1 MVKLIDHIKANP
13 SRLLIQIAIYLG
25 YFVQGFTLI
34 ILAQTVSQL
43 TGLWHASLASATTV
57 VSAIGFGKLVAY
69 PILGELA
76 DRVNRKRLLIVALLA
91 YLTFFSLL
99 PLTHTV
105 WLAFGLT
112 GLAGVA
118 NATLDS
124 IAYPTL
130 LAINHGKSNG
140 NVFIKAMISLGEA
153 ILPVLLVVL
162 LHRQLWFGWAF
173 WTAAGVLIITLLI
186 ALTIDSR
193 VLATLTIAPKK
204 PAQTTTTKH
213 WHWDL
218 LNILFMVYG
227 FTAMWLM
234 IHFTQWVTRYF
245 KTLEGFSVAHS
256 QLLLSVYSIGSLTGV
271 GTIFV
276 ITQRVWLQE
285 ATLLLIT
292 AVSALVGLSL
302 VLVSHTMALA
312 GMGSFIFG
320 TAAAGGAL
328 QLGLSQFIAH
338 NPEFAGRVTGWY
350 FFCGGIAILVMPALT
365 GAFAATHLALV
376 MRSLVIVALI
386 NIVIVVINFRHQRQH
401 GHESLAN

>member
-1 MVKLIDHIKANP
+1 MQKIINNIKANP

-34 ILAQTVSQL
+34 ILAQTVQQL

-69 PILGELA
+69 PLLGEFA
-76 DRVNRKRLLIVALLA
+76 DRLNRKYLLLGALVA
-91 YLTFFSLL
+91 YLIFFSLL
-99 PLTHTV
+99 PLSQTV
-105 WLAFGLT
+105 VVAFVLT

-118 NATLDS
+118 NAMLDS
-124 IAYPTL
+124 VAYPTL

-153 ILPVLLVVL
+153 ILPLILVFL

-173 WTAAGVLIITLLI
+173 WTAAVVLIVTIII
-186 ALTIDSR
+186 AITIDKQ
-193 VLATLTIAPKK
+193 VLATLTLPNTR
-204 PAQTTTTKH
+204 PQQVTTKK

-218 LNILFMVYG
+218 LNSLFLVYG

-245 KTLEGFSVAHS
+245 KTLEDFSVAHS

-271 GTIFV
+271 GVIFV

-292 AVSALVGLSL
+292 AVSAFGGLSL
-302 VLVSHTMALA
+302 VLVSHTMVLA
-312 GMGSFIFG
+312 GIGSFIFG
-320 TAAAGGAL
+320 AAAAGGAL

-350 FFCGGIAILVMPALT
+350 FFCGGIAILLMPAIT
-365 GAFAATHLALV
+365 GAFAATHLAVV
-376 MRSLVIVALI
+376 MRSLIIIAVI
-386 NIVIVVINFRHQRQH
+386 NIVIVSINFAYQRRH
-401 GHESLAN
+401 GHETLAQ

>member
-1 MVKLIDHIKANP
+1 MQKIINNIKANP

-34 ILAQTVSQL
+34 ILAQTVQQL

-69 PILGELA
+69 PLLGELA
-76 DRVNRKRLLIVALLA
+76 DRLNRKYLLLGALAA
-91 YLTFFSLL
+91 YLIFFSLL
-99 PLTHTV
+99 PLSQTV
-105 WLAFGLT
+105 VVAFVLT

-124 IAYPTL
+124 VAYPTL

-153 ILPVLLVVL
+153 ILPLILVFL

-173 WTAAGVLIITLLI
+173 WTAAVVLIVTIII
-186 ALTIDSR
+186 AITIDKQ
-193 VLATLTIAPKK
+193 VLATLTLPNTR
-204 PAQTTTTKH
+204 PQQVTTKK

-218 LNILFMVYG
+218 LNSLFLVYG

-245 KTLEGFSVAHS
+245 KTLEDFSVAHS

-271 GTIFV
+271 GVIFV

-292 AVSALVGLSL
+292 AVSAFGGLSL
-302 VLVSHTMALA
+302 VLVSHTMVLA
-312 GMGSFIFG
+312 GIGSFIFG
-320 TAAAGGAL
+320 AAASGGAL

-350 FFCGGIAILVMPALT
+350 FFCGGIAILLMPAIT
-365 GAFAATHLALV
+365 GAFAATHLAVV
-376 MRSLVIVALI
+376 MRSLIIIAVI
-386 NIVIVVINFRHQRQH
+386 NIVIVSINFAYQRRH
-401 GHESLAN
+401 GHETLAQ

>member
-1 MVKLIDHIKANP
+1 MQKIINNIKANP

-34 ILAQTVSQL
+34 ILAQTVQQL

-69 PILGELA
+69 PLLGELA
-76 DRVNRKRLLIVALLA
+76 DRLNRKYLLLGALVA
-91 YLTFFSLL
+91 YLIFFSLL
-99 PLTHTV
+99 PLSHTV
-105 WLAFGLT
+105 VVAFVLT

-124 IAYPTL
+124 VAYPTL

-153 ILPVLLVVL
+153 ILPLILVFL

-173 WTAAGVLIITLLI
+173 WTAAVVLIVTIII
-186 ALTIDSR
+186 AITIDKQ
-193 VLATLTIAPKK
+193 VLATLTLPNTR
-204 PAQTTTTKH
+204 PQQVTTKK

-218 LNILFMVYG
+218 LNSLFLVYG

-245 KTLEGFSVAHS
+245 KTLEDFSVAHS

-271 GTIFV
+271 GVIFV

-292 AVSALVGLSL
+292 AVSAFGGLSL
-302 VLVSHTMALA
+302 VLVSHTMVLA
-312 GMGSFIFG
+312 GIGSFIFG
-320 TAAAGGAL
+320 AAAAGGAL

-350 FFCGGIAILVMPALT
+350 FFCGGIAILLMPAIT
-365 GAFAATHLALV
+365 GAFAATHLAVV
-376 MRSLVIVALI
+376 MRSLIIIAVI
-386 NIVIVVINFRHQRQH
+386 NIVIVSINFAYQRRHD
-401 GHESLAN
+401 HETLAQ

>member
-1 MVKLIDHIKANP
+1 MQKIINNIKANP

-34 ILAQTVSQL
+34 ILAQTVQQL

-69 PILGELA
+69 PLLGELA
-76 DRVNRKRLLIVALLA
+76 DRLNRKYLLLGALVA
-91 YLTFFSLL
+91 YLIFFSLL
-99 PLTHTV
+99 PLSQTV
-105 WLAFGLT
+105 VVAFVLT

-124 IAYPTL
+124 VAYPTL

-153 ILPVLLVVL
+153 ILPLILVFL

-173 WTAAGVLIITLLI
+173 WTAAVVLIVTLII
-186 ALTIDSR
+186 AVTIDKQ
-193 VLATLTIAPKK
+193 VLATLTLPNTR
-204 PAQTTTTKH
+204 PQQVTTKK

-218 LNILFMVYG
+218 LNSLFLVYG

-245 KTLEGFSVAHS
+245 KTLEDFSVAHS

-271 GTIFV
+271 GVIFV

-292 AVSALVGLSL
+292 AVSAFGGLSL
-302 VLVSHTMALA
+302 VLVSHTMVLA
-312 GMGSFIFG
+312 GIGSFIFG
-320 TAAAGGAL
+320 AAAAGGAL

-350 FFCGGIAILVMPALT
+350 FFCGGIAILLMPAIT
-365 GAFAATHLALV
+365 GAFAATHLAVV
-376 MRSLVIVALI
+376 MRSLIIIAVI
-386 NIVIVVINFRHQRQH
+386 NIVIVSINFAYQRRH
-401 GHESLAN
+401 GHETLTQ

>member
-1 MVKLIDHIKANP
+1 MQKIINNIKANP

-34 ILAQTVSQL
+34 ILAQTVQQL

-69 PILGELA
+69 PLLGELA
-76 DRVNRKRLLIVALLA
+76 DHLNRKYLLLGALAA
-91 YLTFFSLL
+91 YLIFFSLL
-99 PLTHTV
+99 PLSQTV
-105 WLAFGLT
+105 VVAFVLT

-124 IAYPTL
+124 VAYPTL

-153 ILPVLLVVL
+153 ILPLILVFL

-173 WTAAGVLIITLLI
+173 WTAAVVLIVTIII
-186 ALTIDSR
+186 AITIDKQ
-193 VLATLTIAPKK
+193 VLATLTLPNTR
-204 PAQTTTTKH
+204 PQQVTTKK

-218 LNILFMVYG
+218 LNSLFLVYG

-245 KTLEGFSVAHS
+245 KTLEDFSVAHS

-271 GTIFV
+271 GVIFV

-292 AVSALVGLSL
+292 AVSAFGGLSL
-302 VLVSHTMALA
+302 VLVSHTMVLA
-312 GMGSFIFG
+312 GIGSFIFG
-320 TAAAGGAL
+320 AAAAGGAL

-350 FFCGGIAILVMPALT
+350 FFCGGIAILLMPAIT
-365 GAFAATHLALV
+365 GAFAATHLAVV
-376 MRSLVIVALI
+376 MRSLIIIAVI
-386 NIVIVVINFRHQRQH
+386 NIVIVSINFVYQRRH
-401 GHESLAN
+401 GHETLAQ

>member
-1 MVKLIDHIKANP
+1 MQKIINNIKANP

-34 ILAQTVSQL
+34 ILVQTVQQL

-69 PILGELA
+69 PLLGELA
-76 DRVNRKRLLIVALLA
+76 DRLNRKYLLLGALVA
-91 YLTFFSLL
+91 YLIFFSLL
-99 PLTHTV
+99 PLSQTV
-105 WLAFGLT
+105 VVAFVLT

-124 IAYPTL
+124 VAYPTL

-153 ILPVLLVVL
+153 ILPLILVFL

-173 WTAAGVLIITLLI
+173 WTAAVVLIVTIII
-186 ALTIDSR
+186 AITIDKQ
-193 VLATLTIAPKK
+193 VLATLTLPNTR
-204 PAQTTTTKH
+204 PQQVTTKK

-218 LNILFMVYG
+218 LNSLFLVYG

-245 KTLEGFSVAHS
+245 KTLEDFSVAHS

-271 GTIFV
+271 GVIFV

-292 AVSALVGLSL
+292 AVSAFGGLSL
-302 VLVSHTMALA
+302 VLVSHTMVLA
-312 GMGSFIFG
+312 GIGSFIFG
-320 TAAAGGAL
+320 AAAAGGAL

-350 FFCGGIAILVMPALT
+350 FFCGGIAILLMPAIT
-365 GAFAATHLALV
+365 GAFAATHLAVV
-376 MRSLVIVALI
+376 MRSLIIIAVI
-386 NIVIVVINFRHQRQH
+386 NIVIVSINFAYQWRH
-401 GHESLAN
+401 GHETLAQ

>member
-1 MVKLIDHIKANP
+1 MQKIINNIKANP

-34 ILAQTVSQL
+34 ILAQTVQQL

-69 PILGELA
+69 PLLGELA
-76 DRVNRKRLLIVALLA
+76 DRLNRKYLLLGALVA
-91 YLTFFSLL
+91 YLIFFSLL
-99 PLTHTV
+99 PLSQTV
-105 WLAFGLT
+105 VVAFVLT

-124 IAYPTL
+124 VAYPTL

-153 ILPVLLVVL
+153 ILPLILVFL

-173 WTAAGVLIITLLI
+173 WTAAVVLIVTIII
-186 ALTIDSR
+186 AITIDKQ
-193 VLATLTIAPKK
+193 VLATLTLPNTR
-204 PAQTTTTKH
+204 PQQVTTKK

-218 LNILFMVYG
+218 LNSLFLVYG

-245 KTLEGFSVAHS
+245 KTLEDFSVAHS

-271 GTIFV
+271 GVIFV

-292 AVSALVGLSL
+292 AVSAFGGLSL
-302 VLVSHTMALA
+302 VLVSHTMVLA
-312 GMGSFIFG
+312 GIGSFIFG
-320 TAAAGGAL
+320 AAAAGGAL

-350 FFCGGIAILVMPALT
+350 FFCGGIAILLMPAIT
-365 GAFAATHLALV
+365 GAFAATHLAVV
-376 MRSLVIVALI
+376 MRSLIIIAVI
-386 NIVIVVINFRHQRQH
+386 NIVIVSINFAYQRRH
-401 GHESLAN
+401 GHETLAQ

>member
-1 MVKLIDHIKANP
+1 MQKIINNIKANP

-34 ILAQTVSQL
+34 ILAQTVQQL
-43 TGLWHASLASATTV
+43 TGLWHASLVSATTV

-69 PILGELA
+69 PLLGELA
-76 DRVNRKRLLIVALLA
+76 DRLNRKYLLLGALVA
-91 YLTFFSLL
+91 YLIFFSLL
-99 PLTHTV
+99 PLSHTV
-105 WLAFGLT
+105 VVAFVLT

-124 IAYPTL
+124 VAYPTL

-153 ILPVLLVVL
+153 ILPLILVFL

-173 WTAAGVLIITLLI
+173 WTAAVVLIVTIII
-186 ALTIDSR
+186 AITIDKQ
-193 VLATLTIAPKK
+193 VLATLTLPNTR
-204 PAQTTTTKH
+204 PQQVTTKK

-218 LNILFMVYG
+218 LNSLFLVYG

-245 KTLEGFSVAHS
+245 KTLEDFSVAHS

-271 GTIFV
+271 GVIFV

-292 AVSALVGLSL
+292 AVSAFGGLSL
-302 VLVSHTMALA
+302 VLVSHTMVLA
-312 GMGSFIFG
+312 GIGSFIFG
-320 TAAAGGAL
+320 AAAAGGAL

-350 FFCGGIAILVMPALT
+350 FFCGGIAILLMPAIT
-365 GAFAATHLALV
+365 GAFAATHLAVV
-376 MRSLVIVALI
+376 MRSLIIIAVI
-386 NIVIVVINFRHQRQH
+386 NIVIVSINFAYQRRH
-401 GHESLAN
+401 GHETLAQ